1 MDTRQKRHRRKLRE
15 AGIVRFSVQLSDNAV
30 ETLRRLAGEHQKT
43 QSEVLDLAI
52 QAADGLLAG
61 RLVIAKPRQG
71 AATVALAKVA
81 SPPAEQSEPAL
92 PACAAESWWPEG
104 FETLLEEG
112 SRGRD

>member
-1 MDTRQKRHRRKLRE
+1 METRQKRHRNKLRNS
-15 AGIVRFSVQLSDNAV
+15 GVVRFSVQLSHNAV

-71 AATVALAKVA
+71 AAAVAMAKVA
-81 SPPAEQSEPAL
+81 SPPAEQRAPAL
-92 PACAAESWWPEG
+92 PAETSESWWPEG
-104 FETLLEEG
+104 FEILLEERARG
-112 SRGRD
+112 SD